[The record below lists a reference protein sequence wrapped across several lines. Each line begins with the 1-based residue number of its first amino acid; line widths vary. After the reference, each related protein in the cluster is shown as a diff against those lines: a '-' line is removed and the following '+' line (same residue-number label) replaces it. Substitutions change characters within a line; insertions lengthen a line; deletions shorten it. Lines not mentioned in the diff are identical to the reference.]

1 MIACFN
7 SFPEVIFSDG
17 TDKKNNR
24 GYPLYQIMVQGCLG
38 AARPVFY
45 ALIRNETI
53 PIITGVL
60 QAFAGF
66 AGEEEIQKTQVVMS
80 DKCSNEASAIK
91 TVLPWAR
98 HFGMYILPWRKKT
111 SL

>member
-1 MIACFN
+1 MSIYYN
-7 SFPEVIFSDG
+7 IKTG
-17 TDKKNNR
+17 TYKKNNS
-24 GYPLYQIMVQGCLG
+24 GYPLYQIMVQDCLG

-80 DKCSNEASAIK
+80 DKCSSEASAIQFFRGLG
-91 TVLPWAR
+91 TYVI
-98 HFGMYILPWRKKT
+98 GMYILPWRKKT